1 MSLTLFIRLGG
12 WRWGSKPVTE
22 TVMQALCGV
31 ARRLSAGLECNQ
43 PWLVGALLTPW
54 NVQVFDG
61 KGFCAQYAA
70 VSGMNWR
77 N

>member
-1 MSLTLFIRLGG
+1 
-12 WRWGSKPVTE
+12 
-22 TVMQALCGV
+22 MQALCGV

-43 PWLVGALLTPW
+43 PWLVGALFMPW

-61 KGFCAQYAA
+61 KGFYAQCAA